1 MLLLSSAAVV
11 VVVVTVVV
19 PLLIGVDAS
28 ILTGGAD
35 CNVCDVVC
43 NDDDDND
50 EGVSLYCCWYL
61 FAAVVINVE
70 NKLYGLIIYPPV
82 PLSIACGCSAGL
94 FVCSAD
100 KL

>member
-1 MLLLSSAAVV
+1 MAVTLV
-11 VVVVTVVV
+11 VS
-19 PLLIGVDAS
+19 LLIGVDAS
-28 ILTGGAD
+28 ILTDGVVCD
-35 CNVCDVVC
+35 VCDVVC
-43 NDDDDND
+43 NDDNDDN

-82 PLSIACGCSAGL
+82 PLSIASGCSAGL